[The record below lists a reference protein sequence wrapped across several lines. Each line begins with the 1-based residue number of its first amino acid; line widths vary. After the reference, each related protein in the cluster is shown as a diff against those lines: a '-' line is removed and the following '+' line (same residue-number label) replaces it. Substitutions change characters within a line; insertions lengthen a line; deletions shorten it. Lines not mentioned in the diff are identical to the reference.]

1 MSGHSKWATI
11 KRKKGKLDQERGK
24 IFTQHIKEITVAA
37 REGGGDPINN
47 ARLRTAVAA
56 AKGANMPADNIK
68 RAILKG
74 TGQLPGVVYEAITY
88 EGYGPAGVAIL
99 LEVMTDNKNRI
110 VAEIRHL
117 LTKYGGNLGANGC
130 VAWMFHKK
138 GVITVDTSGANEDAV
153 MEIAMDAGA
162 EDISTESGSIEITTV
177 PHDLEAVKLALEGK
191 KIPIASAE
199 ITMVPEN
206 SVKLTSEGEASS
218 MMKLLEALEDHDDV
232 QKVYSNFDIDAKILE
247 KLAG

>member
-24 IFTQHIKEITVAA
+24 VFTQHIKEITVAA

-47 ARLRTAVAA
+47 ARLRTAIAA
-56 AKGANMPADNIK
+56 AKGANMPQDNIK

-74 TGQLPGVVYEAITY
+74 TGQLPGVTYESATY

-99 LEVMTDNKNRI
+99 LEVMTDNKNRT

-117 LTKYGGNLGANGC
+117 LTKYGGNMGTAGS

-138 GVITVDTSGANEDAV
+138 GVITVDLSSADENTL
-153 MEIAMDAGA
+153 MELAMENGA
-162 EDISTESGSIEITTV
+162 EDFSADSGSYEITTL
-177 PHDLEAVKLALEGK
+177 PADLEAVKSALETN
-191 KIPIASAE
+191 KIPIVSSE
-199 ITMVPEN
+199 ITMIPQN
-206 SVKLTSEGEASS
+206 SVKITAENEASS
-218 MMKLLEALEDHDDV
+218 MLKLFEFLEEHDDV
-232 QKVYSNFDIDAKILE
+232 QKVYSNFDIDEKILE